1 MKLKNGNEIELYFN
15 QKDDTYEGTD
25 KWIKMNHYS
34 VVEIE
39 DEDGMQFIKNVLFR
53 SESKN
58 ECIHEMKRLLNNN
71 TIKRSYLYDKYK
83 NM

>member
-1 MKLKNGNEIELYFN
+1 MRLKNGNEIDLYFN

-25 KWIKMNHYS
+25 KWIKVNHYL

-39 DEDGMQFIKNVLFR
+39 DEDGTQFIKDTLFR

-58 ECIHEMKRLLNNN
+58 ECINEMKRLLNDS
-71 TIKRSYLYDKYK
+71 TIKRSYLYEKYK
-83 NM
+83 IM